1 MKAVVF
7 SQLCLLLMLGCLG
20 SVGSAGDSPSTGG
33 AASGGDGKIGG
44 GSTNGG
50 GTSGGG
56 TSGGVGMSGGRG
68 GGPGPK
74 DAAGP
79 GPTSGRMITRAEYVN
94 TLIDLVRYDLGSAV
108 ADLPEDSASTTTGF
122 LASIDG
128 LLPSGPRTS
137 SYERVAEGVAAAVPW
152 AGSLDRFA
160 ICTDAT
166 DVCRRGF
173 IYKLATVFFRKPL
186 TAADSDRLLALFKV
200 VDPAAA
206 QLFQTGAR
214 LVLQAVLQSSHFL
227 FILERGDNLDPVS
240 KKPVVSP
247 YEMVTRLSFLLW
259 KSGPDDSLIA
269 AASSGALKMPA
280 GVSDLVQRMLADPR
294 ATRGVRGYA
303 DEWLKLYQSARR
315 STNPKR
321 GITESFL
328 RDSREETLRLVAR
341 VALSADFMSLFT
353 DKKTELT
360 PELAAIYGLPKKTG
374 TAFAEYDV
382 SAALMRQGLLTQS
395 AFLGV
400 RADIDHASIVDRG
413 LTILHNLVCRQASL
427 PPGVDNQFAT
437 TVAPNLPE
445 REKFAIHETAPT
457 CRACHQAFD
466 PFGHAFERFDVAG
479 RLISKD
485 DNGNVLRSDGE
496 ALLDGKS
503 SPFKDAVEFS
513 NLMAKSP
520 EVEACLARK
529 MYLYVFN
536 RPIGLSDVDAE
547 GRLAQSF
554 SSAGRSYAALVRSV
568 VSSTGFNSVSPQD

>member
-1 MKAVVF
+1 MKATLL
-7 SQLCLLLMLGCLG
+7 SRLCLVLVLGCSG
-20 SVGSAGDSPSTGG
+20 TVGSAGSG
-33 AASGGDGKIGG
+33 A
-44 GSTNGG
+44 
-50 GTSGGG
+50 TSGGRKE
-56 TSGGVGMSGGRG
+56 SVGQ
-68 GGPGPK
+68 
-74 DAAGP
+74 
-79 GPTSGRMITRAEYVN
+79 GPTTGRMMTRGEYVN
-94 TLIDLVRYDLGSAV
+94 TLTDLLRYDLGPAV
-108 ADLPEDSASTTTGF
+108 VDLPEDSASKTTGF

-137 SYERVAEGVAAAVPW
+137 AYERVGERVAASVRW
-152 AGSLDRFA
+152 AGSLDQFA
-160 ICTDAT
+160 TCTDAT
-166 DVCRRGF
+166 DGCRRGF
-173 IYKLATVFFRKPL
+173 IDKLGTVFFRKPV
-186 TAADSDRLLALFKV
+186 TPGEIDLLLPLFKV
-200 VDPAAA
+200 VDVAAT
-206 QLFQTGAR
+206 QKFQTGAR
-214 LVLQAVLQSSHFL
+214 LVLQAVLQSAHFL
-227 FILERGDNLDPVS
+227 FILESSDNLAPVS
-240 KKPVVSP
+240 GKPVVSSH
-247 YEMVTRLSFLLW
+247 EMVTRLSFLIW
-259 KSGPDDSLIA
+259 KSAPDASLIA
-269 AASSGALKMPA
+269 TASGGGLKTPAAI
-280 GVSDLVQRMLADPR
+280 SDLAQRMLADPR
-294 ATRGVRGYA
+294 ATRGVRAYA

-315 STNPKR
+315 SPNPKR

-328 RDSREETLRLVAR
+328 RDSREETLRFVSR

-360 PELAAIYGLPKKTG
+360 PELAAIYGLPTKTG
-374 TAFAEYDV
+374 TAFAEYDL
-382 SAALMRQGLLTQS
+382 SAAPMRQGLLTQS

-520 EVEACLARK
+520 EVEACLVHK
-529 MYLYVFN
+529 MYLYAFN
-536 RPIGLSDVDAE
+536 RPVGASDLDAE
-547 GRLAQSF
+547 RWMAQTF
-554 SSAGRSYAALVRSV
+554 SKSGRSYTALVRSV
-568 VSSTGFNSVSPQD
+568 VSSIGFNSVSPRD